1 MNKLFLI
8 YRLSFFL
15 FATFISISN
24 FAFSSAS
31 LCANETQSRLSVKK
45 TGHSLQCV
53 NGEIL
58 EIKPLGNGAESEVE
72 SHDIAYCSD
81 GLKVKGKLFAP
92 ISTKHGASPLPAVVF
107 NHGGVSGIPSAFVT
121 RSKQLAKE
129 GYVVFAPSYRGE
141 DGSEGE
147 IEVAAG
153 EVDDALAAVKLLRGL
168 SYVDSTRIGM
178 AGTSHGGII
187 TLLAA
192 QRDNS
197 IAAAVCAYGVTDT
210 YTWYKYLVD
219 NGFDVSDEL
228 SIKVYGSGPEDK
240 PEAFRRRAPALD
252 SHLFSA
258 PILLLYG
265 EKDSIVPISQGKELA
280 AALDNKGKEYEFHII
295 PDAEHG
301 FLFFMDPNRRSA
313 KEISLSARAWDI
325 MLDFLKR
332 KLR

>member
-1 MNKLFLI
+1 MNTLFLI
-8 YRLSFFL
+8 YRLPFFL
-15 FATFISISN
+15 FATFILISY
-24 FAFSSAS
+24 FVFSATS
-31 LCANETQSRLSVKK
+31 LSANETESRLSVKK
-45 TGHSLQCV
+45 KVLSPHCV

-58 EIKPLGNGAESEVE
+58 EIKPLGNGAESEIE
-72 SHDIAYCSD
+72 SHDIVYCSD
-81 GLKVKGKLFAP
+81 GLKVKGKMFGPMTA
-92 ISTKHGASPLPAVVF
+92 KQGAAPLPAVVF

-147 IEVAAG
+147 VEVAAG

-197 IAAAVCAYGVTDT
+197 IVAAVCAYGVTDT

-240 PEAFRRRAPALD
+240 PEAFRHRAPALD
-252 SHLFSA
+252 AHLFSA

-280 AALDNKGKEYEFHII
+280 AALDNKDKEYEIHII

-325 MLDFLKR
+325 MLDFLNR

>member
-1 MNKLFLI
+1 MNKSSHF
-8 YRLSFFL
+8 YRLPFIL
-15 FATFISISN
+15 YATFVLISI
-24 FAFSSAS
+24 FAVSATS
-31 LCANETQSRLSVKK
+31 LSANETESRLSVKK
-45 TGHSLQCV
+45 KALSPQCV

-58 EIKPLGNGAESEVE
+58 EIKPLGNAAESGIE
-72 SHDIAYCSD
+72 SHDIVYCSD

-92 ISTKHGASPLPAVVF
+92 MTAKQGAAPLPAVVF

-197 IAAAVCAYGVTDT
+197 ISAAVCAYGVTDT

-252 SHLFSA
+252 AHLFSA
-258 PILLLYG
+258 PVLLLYG

-280 AALDNKGKEYEFHII
+280 AALDNKDKEYEIHII

-325 MLDFLKR
+325 MLDFFNR